1 MKILLFKPFEK
12 YSEITLLIA
21 GVIFT
26 LIGSFF
32 ASTFNIR
39 YDGVIDLHII
49 SNVKFYQT
57 LQDNLIN
64 IFCLVLFLY
73 LSTKYI
79 NRKTRLIDILTASMV
94 ARAPYYIL
102 PFINING
109 VIGKAIE
116 ESMQF
121 NNPELINQI
130 SFSNLFLIIVF
141 GIITILFLVWYI
153 SLLFNG
159 FKVAS
164 NAKGKVPI
172 ILFSI
177 SLLLA
182 EILSKFLIFQ
192 STKLL

>member
-12 YSEITLLIA
+12 YSEKTLLLV

-26 LIGSFF
+26 LIGSFV
-32 ASTFNIR
+32 SYTFNIR
-39 YDGVIDLHII
+39 FDGVFDIHFV
-49 SNVKFYQT
+49 SNALFYQA
-57 LQDNLIN
+57 LLDNLIN
-64 IFCLVLFLY
+64 IFCLILFLY
-73 LSTKYI
+73 ISTKYI
-79 NRKTRLIDILTASMV
+79 NKKTRLIDILTTSMV
-94 ARAPYYIL
+94 ARVPFYLL
-102 PFINING
+102 PFFNING
-109 VIGKAIE
+109 MIGKASE
-116 ESMQF
+116 EIIQF
-121 NNPELINQI
+121 ANPELISQI
-130 SFSNLFLIIVF
+130 SSSNLFIIVVF

-177 SLLLA
+177 SLLFA

-192 STKLL
+192 LN